1 VKSFPRI
8 FGLVIATF
16 LLASCSWFGGKDD
29 DELMPAELTKLKNTV
44 DIRKIW
50 TANLG
55 GEAEFLRI
63 ALRPTGDVN
72 RVFAASRDGVVSAYI
87 PESGKRQWRTK
98 LDIDLSAGPGYGH
111 GVVAVAAA
119 DGELVVLDA
128 ATGEERWRKN
138 IGGESLAQPLI
149 EENLI
154 IILTIDNRLR
164 AFSVFDGSERW
175 SVEQPVPLLTV
186 RGSSTPVIVGSTVIT
201 GFDNG
206 RLVAVN
212 LGTGDIEWEAP
223 LSAPSGRSDLE
234 RLSDIDGQIAVVGQ
248 DVYAVGYQGE
258 MAAVVSE
265 SGQPLWLREV
275 SSFEGVSADWNNIY
289 SVTDDGEIVAIARL
303 TGTEAWRQVSL
314 LRREPTLPVAFNAMV
329 VTGDFEGYVHFFS
342 NLDGTPVARVSSGYE
357 AVTSA
362 PVVIADRLYIQSDSG
377 RLIAY
382 AVRQPKAPRNA
393 PEVADEET
401 E

>member
-1 VKSFPRI
+1 VKTFPRI
-8 FGLVIATF
+8 FGLVIATV
-16 LLASCSWFGGKDD
+16 LLASCSLFSGGDD
-29 DELMPAELTKLKNTV
+29 DDALQPAELTKLKNTV
-44 DIRKIW
+44 DIKKIW

-55 GEAEFLRI
+55 GEAEFLRV
-63 ALRPTGDVN
+63 ALRPAGDVN

-128 ATGEERWRKN
+128 ATGAERWRKN

-154 IILTIDNRLR
+154 IILTIDNRLQ
-164 AFSVFDGSERW
+164 AFSVFDGSDRW
-175 SVEQPVPLLTV
+175 AMEQSVPLLTV
-186 RGSSTPVIVGSTVIT
+186 RGSSTPVIVGSTVIA

-212 LGTGDIEWEAP
+212 LGTGDVEWEAP

-248 DVYAVGYQGE
+248 DIYAVGYQGE
-258 MAAVVSE
+258 MAAVASE

-289 SVTDDGEIVAIARL
+289 SVTDDGEIVAIARS
-303 TGTEAWRQVSL
+303 TGTETWRQGSL
-314 LRREPTLPVAFNAMV
+314 LRREPTLPVAFNTMV
-329 VTGDFEGYVHFFS
+329 VTADFEGYVHFFN
-342 NLDGTPVARVSSGYE
+342 NLDGTPVARVSAGYE
-357 AVTSA
+357 AVTSS
-362 PVVIADRLYIQSDSG
+362 PVVIADQLYIQSDSG

-382 AVRQPKAPRNA
+382 AVKKPKAPRKA

-401 E
+401 